1 MTKKK
6 IEMIAEELGWT
17 VTWNKNNDGTKFVM
31 FRHYSPAGQDFNVE
45 LEYKIL
51 GEIKDKLREY
61 YDSYDPSYEA
71 SLWLDDNG
79 HGKNGAPY
87 EMIDVYND
95 MKACE
100 EMIDKLACAI
110 EE

>member
-6 IEMIAEELGWT
+6 IEKIAEELGWT
-17 VTWNKNNDGTKFVM
+17 VTWENNDGTKLVM
-31 FRHYSPAGQDFNVE
+31 FSQYSPAGQDFYVE
-45 LEYKIL
+45 LEYENL
-51 GEIKDKLREY
+51 GEIEDNLREY
-61 YDSYDPSYEA
+61 YNSFDPSYEA
-71 SLWLDDNG
+71 SLWLDDDG

>member
-6 IEMIAEELGWT
+6 IEKIAEGLGWT
-17 VTWNKNNDGTKFVM
+17 VTWFKGSRSKSVM
-31 FRHYSPAGQDFNVE
+31 FSQYSPAGQDFNVE
-45 LEYKIL
+45 LDYKTL
-51 GEIKDKLREY
+51 GEIEDKLREY

-71 SLWLDDNG
+71 SLWLDESG

>member
-1 MTKKK
+1 MTKNK
-6 IEMIAEELGWT
+6 IEKIAEELGWT
-17 VTWNKNNDGTKFVM
+17 VTWYKNIRTKSVM
-31 FRHYSPAGQDFNVE
+31 FSQYSPAGQDFYVE
-45 LEYKIL
+45 LEYENL
-51 GEIKDKLREY
+51 GEIEDRLREY

-71 SLWLDDNG
+71 YLWLDESG

-87 EMIDVYND
+87 EMVDVYND